1 MGGSARGRPAVTRS
15 AWCDRPLRPAY
26 RELERVAVP
35 GDWFAVFLVAPGVYA
50 IHEPHQAQEVISY
63 LIVGERQALLFDT
76 GMGLAPIRPVVQRL
90 TSLPVLVLNSH
101 SHYDHVGGNAEFP
114 AILGVDDAYARAN
127 ADGWSHDAVASEV
140 EPASVCLERLPGFDA
155 AAYRVRPFRVTRA
168 IDDGQA
174 VDLGGRL
181 LRVLRLPGHS
191 PDSIALHEPER
202 RLLWS
207 GDTFYEGPI
216 WLYFPGTDL
225 VAYERS
231 VARLAA
237 LAPSLDTVLPAHL
250 TPVASPRRL
259 VELREA
265 FAEVRA
271 GRTRPE
277 PRPGGLV
284 EHPFGAFSFLMR
296 PAVSR

>member
-1 MGGSARGRPAVTRS
+1 MTRS

-26 RELERVAVP
+26 RELERVGVP
-35 GDWFAVFLVAPGVYA
+35 GDWFAVFRVAPDVYA

-63 LIVGERQALLFDT
+63 LIVGERRALVFDT
-76 GMGLAPIRPVVQRL
+76 GMGLAPIRPVIESL

-101 SHYDHVGGNAEFP
+101 THYDHVGGNAEFQE
-114 AILGVDDAYARAN
+114 ILGVDDAYARAN
-127 ADGWSHDAVASEV
+127 ADGWSHDLVASEV
-140 EPASVCLERLPGFDA
+140 EPANVCLERLPGFDA
-155 AAYRVRPFRVTRA
+155 ATYRVRSFRATEA
-168 IDDGQA
+168 IDDGRA

-191 PDSIALHEPER
+191 PDSIALHEPAR

-225 VAYERS
+225 LAYQRS

-237 LAPSLDTVLPAHL
+237 LAPSLDAVFPAHL

-259 VELREA
+259 VELRDA
-265 FAEVRA
+265 FEEVRG

-284 EHPFGAFSFLMR
+284 EHPFRAFSFLMR
-296 PAVSR
+296 PA

>member
-1 MGGSARGRPAVTRS
+1 VG
-15 AWCDRPLRPAY
+15 
-26 RELERVAVP
+26 VP
-35 GDWFAVFLVAPGVYA
+35 GDWFAVFRVAPDVYA

-63 LIVGERQALLFDT
+63 VIVGERQALLFDT
-76 GMGLAPIRPVVQRL
+76 GMGLAPIRPVVESL
-90 TSLPVLVLNSH
+90 TRLPVLVLNSH
-101 SHYDHVGGNAEFP
+101 THYDHVGGNAEFH

-127 ADGWSHDAVASEV
+127 AEGWGHDQIASEV
-140 EPASVCLERLPGFDA
+140 DPANVCLDRLPGFDP
-155 AAYRVRPFRVTRA
+155 AAYHVRPFRATQP

-181 LRVLRLPGHS
+181 LRVLRVPGHS
-191 PDSIALHEPER
+191 PDSLALHEPAR

-225 VAYERS
+225 TAYGQS

-237 LAPSLDTVLPAHL
+237 LAPSLDTVFPAHL

-259 VELREA
+259 EEAREA
-265 FAEVRA
+265 FADVRA

-284 EHPFGAFSFLMR
+284 EHPFEGFSFLMR